1 MIKKLIVSVVAVFV
15 LLSPGLAPGAN
26 AAERKDVL
34 VIGMATSDI
43 ISLDPAKAFEFSG
56 VGIDA
61 QIYDR
66 LLDFPAGKFDKP
78 EFSLAK
84 TYDISPD
91 GKTWTFKLREGVKF
105 HSGNPL
111 TADDVV
117 YSFQRVV
124 ILNDQPAFILTQF
137 GITPDSVRAVDTHTV
152 QVTLDKK
159 YAGGIFYPG

>member
-1 MIKKLIVSVVAVFV
+1 MIKKLIISTVAVLV
-15 LLSPGLAPGAN
+15 LLGLGFAP
-26 AAERKDVL
+26 AADAVERQDVL
-34 VIGMATSDI
+34 VIGMAISDI

-56 VGIDA
+56 VGLDA

-84 TYDISPD
+84 SYEVSAD

-111 TADDVV
+111 TAEDVV

-124 ILNDQPAFILTQF
+124 FL
-137 GITPDSVRAVDTHTV
+137 
-152 QVTLDKK
+152 K
-159 YAGGIFYPG
+159 